1 MRLMALSITLPT
13 GPIGNILGRLDKVQN
28 KGRYWLAR
36 CPAHTDNEPSLSI
49 ASGRDGRVVVK
60 CHAGCTTEAIMIGA
74 GLDMTALFPPKA
86 ERSES
91 PYAERPQM
99 VTDHYDYTDA
109 NGRVLYQVRRYANP
123 KTFRQYRPDGQG
135 GWIAGLDGIEPVLFR
150 LPDVIEAVA
159 LGKRVIICEG
169 ERDALNLIADGLCAT
184 TAPMGAGKWRDS
196 MSAVLRD
203 APDVVI
209 LPDNDE
215 PGRQHAA
222 LTANSLVAHGVTVR
236 IVPLPGLPEKG
247 DVSDWLDAGG
257 DYDTLEE
264 LVQATRPAAIDPA
277 LRTSW
282 RLSEVL
288 ADPDI
293 MRAPTAV
300 IPRLA
305 WKGRTT
311 LLAAS
316 IKAGKSTL
324 VGFLATQ
331 VSQGGFFLNAQC
343 EKGVVLIVGL
353 EEGLGDLAR
362 RLRDFDADPYRVHI
376 MDRVTGT
383 ATERIE
389 AIRTVV
395 AHITPTLVIVDTLTA
410 YGMGIVEDENSSA
423 QMQPLVQG
431 LSNLTHHANSYA
443 MILVHHNNKAGSFR
457 GSSAIG
463 GAVDVIVEM
472 SQHEDA
478 REPTL
483 RHFKV
488 QGRFPVNGFD
498 ARYMGRD
505 YVMTNAEGMPLIQ
518 RVLDFI
524 RVTPGCS
531 KRMVRDVLGGRAAN
545 TDAAIDNLLL
555 RHYVRDESDDPAECQ
570 YVASVTAPATVDLG
584 QAEQEPEK
592 QTERPRRG
600 LF

>member
-1 MRLMALSITLPT
+1 MSVARAFVIPD
-13 GPIGNILGRLDKVQN
+13 GPIGVVLSHLDHVERRGQQ
-28 KGRYWLAR
+28 WIAR
-36 CPAHTDNEPSLSI
+36 CPAHDDNSPSLAI
-49 ASGRDGRVVVK
+49 TNGTDGRVLIK
-60 CHAGCTTEAIMIGA
+60 CYAGCTTEDVLIRAGIG
-74 GLDMTALFPPKA
+74 MRELFPPKP
-86 ERSES
+86 EREES
-91 PYAERPQM
+91 PYATRPQV

-109 NGRVLYQVRRYANP
+109 DGRVLFQVRRYENP
-123 KTFRQYRPDGQG
+123 KTFRQYRPDGKG
-135 GWIAGLDGIEPVLFR
+135 GWVAGLDGTEPVLFN
-150 LPDVIEAVA
+150 LPNVIEAVA
-159 LGKRVIICEG
+159 LGKRVYICEG
-169 ERDALNLIADGLCAT
+169 EKDALNLINDGLAAT

-196 MSAVLRD
+196 MSEVLRD

-222 LTANSLVAHGVTVR
+222 LTANSLVGHGVTVR

-257 DYDTLEE
+257 DYDTLEG

-277 LRTSW
+277 LRKSW

-288 ADPDI
+288 ADLDI
-293 MRAPTAV
+293 MRAPTAI

-305 WKGRTT
+305 WKGRST

-316 IKAGKSTL
+316 IKTGKSTL

-331 VSQGGFFLNAQC
+331 VSQGGFFLNAKC
-343 EKGVVLIVGL
+343 EQGTVLIVGL

-389 AIRTVV
+389 SIRAVV

-431 LSNLTHHANSYA
+431 LSNMAHLANSYA

-531 KRMVRDVLGGRAAN
+531 KRTIRDVLGGRAAN

-555 RHYVRDESDDPAECQ
+555 RHAIRDESDDPTECR
-570 YVASVTAPATVDLG
+570 YVASMTAPATVDLG
-584 QAEQEPEK
+584 QSDEPEK
-592 QTERPRRG
+592 QTERPRKG